1 MILKKWEDLPEFMK
15 VEEVEPYYR
24 ILERKKCSLAAKRI
38 FDIIM
43 AAFLLILFSPLMI
56 FIALLIKSDS
66 PGPAIYKQERVTQ
79 YGRKFKVYK
88 FRTMINDADKIGS
101 HVTTNNDSRIT
112 KVGEKIR
119 GARIDEFPQL
129 INVLRGDMSFVGT
142 RPEAVKYVE
151 NYTKNMRATLLLPAG
166 ITSKASIEYKDEAKL
181 LEKADDIDL
190 FYIEKILPEK
200 MRYNLDSIEKFSII
214 EEVKVLF
221 ETVAAVL

>member
-24 ILERKKCSLAAKRI
+24 ILEGKKCSLVAKRI

-88 FRTMINDADKIGS
+88 FRTMVNDADKIGS

-181 LEKADDIDL
+181 LEKVDDIDL

-221 ETVAAVL
+221 KTVAAVL

>member
-1 MILKKWEDLPEFMK
+1 MLKKWEDLPEFMK

-56 FIALLIKSDS
+56 FIALLIKFDS

-151 NYTKNMRATLLLPAG
+151 SYTKNMRATLLLPAG

-221 ETVAAVL
+221 KTVAAVL

>member
-56 FIALLIKSDS
+56 FIALLIKFDS

-151 NYTKNMRATLLLPAG
+151 SYTKNMRATLLLPAG

-221 ETVAAVL
+221 KTVAAVL

>member
-88 FRTMINDADKIGS
+88 FRTMVNDADKIGS

-181 LEKADDIDL
+181 LEKVDDIDL

-221 ETVAAVL
+221 KTVAAVL